1 MGSTEPTPVPTRK
14 TAAMMPQSAV
24 RRARLVEPVG
34 TGLDLNQ
41 PFGIDQAADSHQ
53 RGHRLDGAEDF
64 TVRLADLPPASRH
77 GGEDSRPCHVVKA
90 GTDAGKRLAD
100 DAKALAGP
108 VCTPPPPPPAPR
120 PSPPAHTPTVP

>member
-41 PFGIDQAADSHQ
+41 PFGIDQAADSHH

-77 GGEDSRPCHVVKA
+77 GGEDSRPGHVGKA
-90 GTDAGKRLAD
+90 GTDAGKRLAGL
-100 DAKALAGP
+100 AEALVGWRE
-108 VCTPPPPPPAPR
+108 VEGYD
-120 PSPPAHTPTVP
+120 